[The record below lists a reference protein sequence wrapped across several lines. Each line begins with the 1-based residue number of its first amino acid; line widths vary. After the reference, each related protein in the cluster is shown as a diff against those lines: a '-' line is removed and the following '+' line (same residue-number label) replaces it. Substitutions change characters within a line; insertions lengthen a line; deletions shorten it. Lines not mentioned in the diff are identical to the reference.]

1 VAERLFSLPPATQR
15 TGAMPGSPKQCR
27 RHALACM
34 QISQAS
40 APPDVREHFAGLART
55 WLRLAGDIESGQALI
70 DLLDDLEREPQRRF
84 G

>member
-1 VAERLFSLPPATQR
+1 
-15 TGAMPGSPKQCR
+15 MPGNPKECR

-40 APPDVREHFAGLART
+40 ASPGAREHFADLART
-55 WLRLAGDIESGQALI
+55 WLRLAGDLESAQALT
-70 DLLDDLEREPQRRF
+70 DLLNDFEREPEKRA